1 MLQEELNFIQVVS
14 IVTSGMGCTIDS
26 IDIEGR
32 SISIIC
38 PDGKE
43 QEMECAMAIG
53 EIIEGKCDSKG
64 VWALCQ

>member
-1 MLQEELNFIQVVS
+1 MLSEDLNFVQVVS
-14 IVTSGMGCTIDS
+14 IVTSGMGCTIDT

-32 SISIIC
+32 SVSITC
-38 PDGKE
+38 PGGRE

-53 EIIEGKCDSKG
+53 EIIEDKRDSKG